1 MRCALSGNLFTCG
14 SLAGECC
21 RQQKRKGNCMP
32 DSKKGIAYSALMI
45 AFSAAVYALLIVQ
58 SKSSN

>member
-1 MRCALSGNLFTCG
+1 
-14 SLAGECC
+14 
-21 RQQKRKGNCMP
+21 MP